1 MLYLCQVILEE
12 FYKQCN
18 LCQFKNIVFKYVF
31 FTCWLEFY
39 SLMFKCSLSFS
50 HGKTDWLRIRS
61 EFCITLK
68 EKKPFS
74 LVNPMKY
81 LQFYFSFK
89 KNLYKNFLCLNFNCF
104 HITILPTVALNDK
117 RHTESSMYALYI
129 NSQQE
134 IYSFIMLML
143 KWIIQL
149 IQTSLWA
156 SFPKSYFVISRV
168 KPSID
173 WRPVFGSQ

>member
-1 MLYLCQVILEE
+1 MSSSLAGWNFILLCIRNTVVYSPMGRQIG
-12 FYKQCN
+12 
-18 LCQFKNIVFKYVF
+18 YVYV
-31 FTCWLEFY
+31 LNSA
-39 SLMFKCSLSFS
+39 SLWK
-50 HGKTDWLRIRS
+50 KR
-61 EFCITLK
+61 K
-68 EKKPFS
+68 KKPSRKSYEIFAI
-74 LVNPMKY
+74 LLL
-81 LQFYFSFK
+81 LQ

>member
-1 MLYLCQVILEE
+1 MQSLILPWKDRLVTYTFWILHHFER
-12 FYKQCN
+12 K
-18 LCQFKNIVFKYVF
+18 
-31 FTCWLEFY
+31 
-39 SLMFKCSLSFS
+39 
-50 HGKTDWLRIRS
+50 KT
-61 EFCITLK
+61 
-68 EKKPFS
+68 FS

-156 SFPKSYFVISRV
+156 SFPKSYFVISRL

-173 WRPVFGSQ
+173 WRPVFGSQWSGVYIV

>member
-68 EKKPFS
+68 
-74 LVNPMKY
+74 
-81 LQFYFSFK
+81 FYFSFK

-143 KWIIQL
+143 K
-149 IQTSLWA
+149 
-156 SFPKSYFVISRV
+156 
-168 KPSID
+168 
-173 WRPVFGSQ
+173 